1 MAIRG
6 VLLPFFAASLLV
18 HTSPDSIRFGFS
30 HLERGMVR
38 PCEGGLGAKRGTASV
53 AGQDLDAGKP
63 SRLLAALRSRLIEPQ
78 LHVMRGGADDDMEDG
93 EHGGRGDGAGGGG
106 QKRPGMRLRMGMK
119 HSAKRA
125 CLTTPLEEEGDG
137 GSESESLDAESPH
150 MGSSTHT
157 HTHTH
162 QSKTHSTVSNT
173 SSAFSLGA
181 CHGAMLSGIAWQM
194 KNKRCSTQ
202 LKEQTLNTPER
213 QTIHHTRFT
222 LNHKP

>member
-18 HTSPDSIRFGFS
+18 HTSPDSIRFGFP

-53 AGQDLDAGKP
+53 AGQDLDERKS

-150 MGSSTHT
+150 MGSSTHPPI
-157 HTHTH
+157 
-162 QSKTHSTVSNT
+162 QNT
-173 SSAFSLGA
+173 LNRVQNIISPLPLGA
-181 CHGAMLSGIAWQM
+181 CHGAIFSRIAW
-194 KNKRCSTQ
+194 
-202 LKEQTLNTPER
+202 
-213 QTIHHTRFT
+213 
-222 LNHKP
+222 